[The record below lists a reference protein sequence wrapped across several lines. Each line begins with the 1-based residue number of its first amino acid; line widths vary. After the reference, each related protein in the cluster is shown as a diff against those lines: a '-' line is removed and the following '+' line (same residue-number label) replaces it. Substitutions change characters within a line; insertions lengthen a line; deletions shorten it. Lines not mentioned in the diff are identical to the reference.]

1 MPKPEPIFNL
11 GDELHRASVA
21 MIADQSTPKLSKR
34 NLAAFYHR
42 RQYMLQHLKYKL
54 LCRWAHF
61 ALTADQLEK
70 SSLQA
75 TQMYGKLEFNL
86 EQAMIRYERLNQDD
100 FYDQAI
106 LKNRPHS
113 KAEAG
118 NGSLYV
124 ENEFDVSIKFDQR

>member
-1 MPKPEPIFNL
+1 
-11 GDELHRASVA
+11 
-21 MIADQSTPKLSKR
+21 
-34 NLAAFYHR
+34 
-42 RQYMLQHLKYKL
+42 MLQILNYKL
-54 LCRWAHF
+54 LFRWAHF
-61 ALTADQLEK
+61 ALTADKLEK

-75 TQMYGKLEFNL
+75 TQMCGKLEFNL

-106 LKNRPHS
+106 LKNQPHS

-118 NGSLYV
+118 NRSLYV

>member
-1 MPKPEPIFNL
+1 
-11 GDELHRASVA
+11 
-21 MIADQSTPKLSKR
+21 
-34 NLAAFYHR
+34 
-42 RQYMLQHLKYKL
+42 MLQILNYKL
-54 LCRWAHF
+54 LFRWAHF
-61 ALTADQLEK
+61 ALTADKLEK